1 MNKAIIMAWTGLR
14 IAAASGLLH
23 RLSQLGWWWWGL
35 LRRRLYWGSCLRT
48 KNNNFIRSIYALV
61 HNKLIF
67 IRPFYQNYAN
77 RLSVHSECPANMGEF
92 RAAWTIGEVRS
103 SAGQSSSRLTI
114 YRTQSAVSMCTTL
127 LLGPRRAFPYIY

>member
-23 RLSQLGWWWWGL
+23 GLSQLGRWWWGL

-103 SAGQSSSRLTI
+103 SAGQSSPSNNISYPVRSK
-114 YRTQSAVSMCTTL
+114 YV
-127 LLGPRRAFPYIY
+127 YYYY